1 MKRLGRYIAVGVFA
15 ALLGVGGFYALFLE
29 PIALQ
34 AQALTADDKTR
45 LQAEYNRLQE
55 EIAQWQKVLDETRA
69 KKNTLQGDVT
79 ALDAQIKKAQ
89 AEIKQRNVTI
99 TGLAVEINRKQEHIA
114 GLESELDQGL
124 ASLGKLLR
132 EKNQTETASLAVMAL
147 SSGSISDFLS
157 VVDAVDS
164 INAKLQARFEE
175 LRTVKTETQKEKEAL
190 DDRRNRELD
199 ARYEVQV
206 KQKQIQENQTEKK
219 QLLTITKQEEASYGL
234 VLAERQRRAETIR
247 SALFD
252 LRDTQGISFATAL
265 DYSSF
270 ASEKTGVRAA
280 LILAILSQESD
291 LGKNIGSCFVS
302 SLETGDGVGKN
313 TGAVFERVMKAPR
326 DTEPFEEI
334 TRAVGL
340 NWATTPV
347 SCPLGKIY

>member
-175 LRTVKTETQKEKEAL
+175 LRT
-190 DDRRNRELD
+190 
-199 ARYEVQV
+199 
-206 KQKQIQENQTEKK
+206 
-219 QLLTITKQEEASYGL
+219 
-234 VLAERQRRAETIR
+234 
-247 SALFD
+247 
-252 LRDTQGISFATAL
+252 
-265 DYSSF
+265 
-270 ASEKTGVRAA
+270 
-280 LILAILSQESD
+280 
-291 LGKNIGSCFVS
+291 
-302 SLETGDGVGKN
+302 
-313 TGAVFERVMKAPR
+313 
-326 DTEPFEEI
+326 
-334 TRAVGL
+334 
-340 NWATTPV
+340 
-347 SCPLGKIY
+347 